1 MSKIFSPFKII
12 SALILLS
19 CTVHAHSKQHYH
31 VDIEIKKE
39 WVRIAN
45 KTQNSAVFLEIYSH
59 QGDELLSAECDIAEK
74 VELHNHFH
82 KTIDGKDVMEM
93 RPVDKIELPKEKWV
107 SLKQGGLHVMLIG
120 LKKDIVKGDMV
131 KLTLKFKNS
140 APLQV
145 LASAKKK
152 PCKCHEKSS

>member
-1 MSKIFSPFKII
+1 MSKIFSPLKII
-12 SALILLS
+12 STIILLS
-19 CTVHAHSKQHYH
+19 CNVQAHSKQHYH
-31 VDIEIKKE
+31 GDIEIKKE

-45 KTQNSAVFLEIYSH
+45 KTQNSAVFLEIFSH
-59 QGDELLSAECDIAEK
+59 QGDELLSAECDLAEK

-82 KTIDGKDVMEM
+82 KTIDGKEVMEM

-120 LKKDIVKGDMV
+120 LKKDIVKGDEV

-145 LASAKKK
+145 IAPAKKK
-152 PCKCHEKSS
+152 PCNCHKKSS

>member
-1 MSKIFSPFKII
+1 MSKIFSPLKII

-19 CTVHAHSKQHYH
+19 CNVQAHSKQHYH
-31 VDIEIKKE
+31 GDIEIKKE

-82 KTIDGKDVMEM
+82 KTIDGKEVMEM

-120 LKKDIVKGDMV
+120 LKKDIVKGDEV

-145 LASAKKK
+145 IAPAKKK
-152 PCKCHEKSS
+152 PCNCHKKSS